1 MQQTPLISDAG
12 NQGRLMFYRLSSS
25 ITPRVMLFA
34 LGTAASSS

>member
-1 MQQTPLISDAG
+1 MKKDCRIIAAVLLAY
-12 NQGRLMFYRLSSS
+12 LLSSS